1 MKHDQV
7 ITNPGAGSGSN
18 PEFLNALEGIHVE
31 EQTPLELAE
40 ELLETRRLQLLLRM
54 NARRY
59 AELSRTEKRNYKRW
73 AIHFEKRFGEIAN
86 LCRRNCPEDS
96 PVPAFLQAGG

>member
-40 ELLETRRLQLLLRM
+40 QLLEHRRINLLLRM
-54 NARRY
+54 TARRF
-59 AELSRTEKRNYKRW
+59 AELSHTEKRNYRRW
-73 AIHFEKRFGEIAN
+73 AEHFERVFAEKAN
-86 LCRRNCPEDS
+86 LIRRNSKPDIDT
-96 PVPAFLQAGG
+96 PASLQAGG